1 MCRRNMRCSATPLVD
16 HDSLC
21 DSQAMAIAFARARYI
36 SRKTGGSAA
45 RSAAYNARAE
55 IGDERTGEV
64 FYFKHRDAPEH
75 HEVLLPDGADEK
87 FSDAS
92 ALWNAAEAAE
102 RRKDSQVAREI
113 VMALPAN
120 AEVSNEDRIE
130 LARSFARE
138 HFVAKGLG
146 VQLDIHAPHGG
157 DLESERANFHAHLL
171 ITTRRIEG
179 DRLSAT
185 KARDLA
191 PDIRQAGARAFVAEG
206 EEWGALWREH
216 QDRYFLS
223 HGFSARVDATA
234 THAQEHIG
242 PLRMRAAESEANERA
257 REIARANSEAA
268 RDPEK
273 VLEALTRNNA
283 TFSKRDLDR
292 YLSKHI
298 FDETERRS
306 VHARVLGHDETLP
319 LHERETGEASGR
331 FTTRRARA
339 EEREALQEARALADA
354 RHHKSAPESAKARA
368 LAGKSLREDQRAAFD
383 HATGEGGIKIIEGR
397 AGTGKS
403 FTLAAIRDAHQAQG
417 RGVIGLAPTNSVAED
432 LKADGFAHAATV
444 HSELFRLKNG
454 RTSWSKSTVVIV
466 DEAAM
471 LDTRVTRELLVEARR
486 SGAKLILT
494 GDDRQLASIERGGLF
509 SELKQRHGSAEI
521 TEVTRQKVDWQ
532 RQAAR
537 DLAEGNF
544 TEAVSAFAKNGSI
557 HWSEKQEQARAA
569 LVERWRQDTARD
581 PRATRFVFAYT
592 NKDVNALNEDL
603 RAARRERGELLGGD
617 ARFETKHG
625 AAMFAVGDRVQFTDT
640 LKGAKIY
647 NGNVGTIT
655 GLDERTGLL
664 RAQLDG
670 PQGASEREVVWS
682 AWEFDGFRHGY
693 AGTIYKGQGK
703 TLDHTYLY
711 HTEHWRQ
718 AASYVALTRQR
729 ESATIFVARETAR
742 NPKQLAWQMARGEVK
757 SASLA
762 WATRDELAPA
772 ARAKG
777 DAAEAAAAKEKE
789 KPMTNAA
796 PASPSEAGR
805 TAEPVKAARAR
816 FERQLGVGEGSITGR
831 DRALKQQHAEKS
843 PPRQEPG
850 QEPDWLI
857 APRVSPD
864 GRDSLGRGLD
874 AESVSA
880 FVANDKAVQRE
891 RQALSTWLQTA
902 YRDSKEAVARIDA
915 LFARDGF
922 ASAARRI
929 ERDPTQLGDYAGKTG
944 LFAGAAA
951 RKERANAVRVAE
963 SIGPGLARL
972 GEAEASTTR
981 DHRAGV
987 EKQLQAD
994 ATGIPKLSE
1003 RAQVAIGAVR
1013 AAKTDKER
1021 AEAWKATTSDKAVA
1035 GELKAFAVAMEKR
1048 FGEDGVRAML
1058 RADQPGAKAF
1068 EGGASVAPAERQAA
1082 AEAGR
1087 ATSIIKSGER
1097 ALASSNVSERLSQQS
1112 KLGAGLKP

>member
-1 MCRRNMRCSATPLVD
+1 
-16 HDSLC
+16 
-21 DSQAMAIAFARARYI
+21 MAIAFARARYI
-36 SRKTGGSAA
+36 SRSTGGSAA

-55 IGDERTGEV
+55 IGDERTGDV

-87 FSDAS
+87 FADA
-92 ALWNAAEAAE
+92 ATLWNAAEAAE

-130 LARSFARE
+130 LARSFALE

-157 DLESERANFHAHLL
+157 DLESERANWHAHLL

-179 DRLSAT
+179 DHLSAT

-216 QDRYFLS
+216 QDRYFLA

-283 TFSKRDLDR
+283 TFSERDLDR
-292 YLSKHI
+292 YLSRHI
-298 FDETERRS
+298 GDEVERAG
-306 VHARVLGHDETLP
+306 VHAKLLSRDEMVP
-319 LHERETGEASGR
+319 LHERDTGEASGR
-331 FTTRRARA
+331 FTTRHVRA
-339 EEREALQEARALADA
+339 EEREALAEARGLADA
-354 RHHKSAPESAKARA
+354 RHHKAVPESAKARA
-368 LAGKSLREDQRAAFD
+368 LSGKSLREDQLAAFEY
-383 HATGEGGIKIIEGR
+383 ATAEGGLKIIEGR

-403 FTLAAIRDAHQAQG
+403 FTLAAIRGAHHEQG
-417 RGVIGLAPTNSVAED
+417 RRVIGLAPTNSVAED
-432 LKADGFAHAATV
+432 LKADGFARASTV
-444 HSELFRLKNG
+444 HAELFRLKNG
-454 RTSWSKSTVVIV
+454 RAIWDKNTVVIV

-471 LDTRVTRELLVEARR
+471 LDTRITRELLFEARR
-486 SGAKLILT
+486 GGARLILA

-509 SELKQRHGSAEI
+509 SELKQRHGSTEI
-521 TEVTRQKVDWQ
+521 TEVTRQRVDWQ
-532 RQAAR
+532 RRAAR

-544 TEAVSAFAKNGSI
+544 VEAVSAFAKNGAI
-557 HWSEKQEQARAA
+557 TWTEKPDQARAA
-569 LVERWRQDTARD
+569 LVERWRQDTAAD
-581 PRATRFVFAYT
+581 PKATRFVFAYT
-592 NKDVNALNEDL
+592 NKDVNALNADL
-603 RAARRERGELLGGD
+603 RAARRERGELSGED

-640 LKGAKIY
+640 RKGAKIY

-655 GLDERTGLL
+655 GLDARTGLL
-664 RAQLDG
+664 HARLDG
-670 PQGASEREVVWS
+670 PQGAPGREVVWS
-682 AWEFDGFRHGY
+682 ASEFDGFRHGY

-772 ARAKG
+772 LRAKA
-777 DAAEAAAAKEKE
+777 DAAEARAGEKPQEKPQERPKE
-789 KPMTNAA
+789 KPTPDAA
-796 PASPSEAGR
+796 VKAVPVSPSEAGR
-805 TAEPVKAARAR
+805 TAEPAKVDARAR
-816 FERQLGVGEGSITGR
+816 FDRRASVGETSIVSR
-831 DRALKQQHAEKS
+831 DRALKEQSPEKS
-843 PPRQEPG
+843 PPRE
-850 QEPDWLI
+850 EPDWLI

-864 GRDSLGRGLD
+864 GRDSLGCGLD
-874 AESVSA
+874 EKSVSA
-880 FVANDKAVQRE
+880 FVANDKAVRRE

-902 YRDSKEAVARIDA
+902 YRDPREATKRLDA
-915 LFARDGF
+915 LVARDGF

-929 ERDPTQLGDYAGKTG
+929 ERDPAQLGDYAGKTG
-944 LFAGAAA
+944 LFAGGTA
-951 RKERANAVRVAE
+951 KEARANALRVAE
-963 SIGPGLARL
+963 AIGPGLARL
-972 GEAEASTTR
+972 GEAEVFSAR
-981 DHRAGV
+981 DYRAGV

-994 ATGIPKLSE
+994 ATGVPRPSE
-1003 RAQVAIGAVR
+1003 RAQAAIGVVR

-1035 GELKAFAVAMEKR
+1035 GELTAFAAAMEKR
-1048 FGEDGVRAML
+1048 FGADGVRAMV
-1058 RADQPGAKAF
+1058 RAEQVGAKAF
-1068 EGGASVAPAERQAA
+1068 EGGASVAPAQRQAI

>member
-1 MCRRNMRCSATPLVD
+1 
-16 HDSLC
+16 
-21 DSQAMAIAFARARYI
+21 MAIAFARARYI
-36 SRKTGGSAA
+36 SRSTGGSAA

-75 HEVLLPDGADEK
+75 HEVLLPENADAK

-130 LARSFARE
+130 LARSFALE

-191 PDIRQAGARAFVAEG
+191 PDIRQAGARSFVAEG
-206 EEWGALWREH
+206 EEWGKLWREH
-216 QDRYFLS
+216 QDRYFLA
-223 HGFSARVDATA
+223 HGIDVRVDATA

-257 REIARANSEAA
+257 KEIARANAEAA
-268 RDPEK
+268 RDPSK

-283 TFSKRDLDR
+283 TFSERDLDR
-292 YLSKHI
+292 YLAKHI
-298 FDETERRS
+298 VIEAERLS
-306 VHARVLGHDETLP
+306 VRGKVLGAEETLP
-319 LHERETGEASGR
+319 LFERETGELSGR
-331 FTTRRARA
+331 FSTRTVRA
-339 EEREALQEARALADA
+339 EEREALREARALADA

-383 HATGEGGIKIIEGR
+383 HATGQGGLKIIEGR

-432 LKADGFAHAATV
+432 LKADGFARASTV
-444 HSELFRLKNG
+444 HAELFRLKNG
-454 RTSWSKSTVVIV
+454 RAIWDKSTVVIV

-471 LDTRVTRELLVEARR
+471 VDTRVTRELLVEARR
-486 SGAKLILT
+486 SGAKLILA

-509 SELKQRHGSAEI
+509 FELKQRHGSAEI

-544 TEAVSAFAKNGSI
+544 IEAVSAFAKNGAI
-557 HWSEKQEQARAA
+557 HWSEKPDQARGA

-581 PRATRFVFAYT
+581 PHATRFVFAYT

-603 RAARRERGELLGGD
+603 RAARRERGELSGSDVG
-617 ARFETKHG
+617 FETKHG
-625 AAMFAVGDRVQFTDT
+625 AASFAVGDRVQFTDT

-655 GLDERTGLL
+655 GLDARTGLL
-664 RAQLDG
+664 RAKLDG
-670 PQGASEREVVWS
+670 PQGAPGREVVWS
-682 AWEFDGFRHGY
+682 ASEFDGFRHGY

-772 ARAKG
+772 VRAKADAA
-777 DAAEAAAAKEKE
+777 DAAEARAGER
-789 KPMTNAA
+789 PMTDAAVKAA
-796 PASPSEAGR
+796 PVSPSEAGR
-805 TAEPVKAARAR
+805 TAEPAKADARAR
-816 FERQLGVGEGSITGR
+816 PDRQMGVGEGSIPGR
-831 DRALKQQHAEKS
+831 DRALEQQRAEKS
-843 PPRQEPG
+843 PPHE
-850 QEPDWLI
+850 EPDWLI

-874 AESVSA
+874 AQSVSA

-891 RQALSTWLQTA
+891 RQGLSTWLQTA
-902 YRDSKEAVARIDA
+902 YRDPSEATKRLDA
-915 LFARDGF
+915 LVARDGF

-929 ERDPTQLGDYAGKTG
+929 ESDPTQLGAYAGKTG
-944 LFAGAAA
+944 LFAGGAA
-951 RKERANAVRVAE
+951 REERANAVRVAE

-972 GEAEASTTR
+972 GEAEAFSAR
-981 DHRAGV
+981 DYRAGV

-994 ATGIPKLSE
+994 ATGVPRPSE
-1003 RAQVAIGAVR
+1003 RAQAAVD
-1013 AAKTDKER
+1013 AASTAKTDKER
-1021 AEAWKATTSDKAVA
+1021 AEVWKAATSDKAVA

-1048 FGEDGVRAML
+1048 FGEDGVRAIV
-1058 RADQPGAKAF
+1058 RAEQVGGKAF

-1087 ATSIIKSGER
+1087 VTSIIKSGER

-1112 KLGAGLKP
+1112 KLGARLKP

>member
-1 MCRRNMRCSATPLVD
+1 
-16 HDSLC
+16 
-21 DSQAMAIAFARARYI
+21 MAIAFARARYI
-36 SRKTGGSAA
+36 SRSTGGSAA

-87 FSDAS
+87 FADA
-92 ALWNAAEAAE
+92 ATLWNAAEAAE

-130 LARSFARE
+130 LARSFALE
-138 HFVAKGLG
+138 HFVAKGLA

-157 DLESERANFHAHLL
+157 DLVSERANFHAHLL

-191 PDIRQAGARAFVAEG
+191 PDIRQAGARSFVAEG
-206 EEWGALWREH
+206 EEWGALWRDH

-268 RDPEK
+268 RDPSS

-283 TFSKRDLDR
+283 TFSERDLDR

-298 FDETERRS
+298 GDEAERAGI
-306 VHARVLGHDETLP
+306 HARVLGGEETLP
-319 LHERETGEASGR
+319 LHARDTGEASGR
-331 FTTRRARA
+331 FTTRTVRA
-339 EEREALQEARALADA
+339 EEREALREARALADA
-354 RHHKSAPESAKARA
+354 RHHRAVPESARRRA
-368 LAGKSLREDQRAAFD
+368 LAGKSLREDQLAAFE
-383 HATGEGGIKIIEGR
+383 HATAEGGLKIIEGR

-403 FTLAAIRDAHQAQG
+403 FTLAAIRDAHHEQG
-417 RGVIGLAPTNSVAED
+417 RRVIGLAPTNSVAED
-432 LKADGFAHAATV
+432 LKADGFACASTV
-444 HSELFRLKNG
+444 HAELFRLKNG
-454 RTSWSKSTVVIV
+454 RAIWDKSTVVIV

-471 LDTRVTRELLVEARR
+471 LDTRITRELLLEARR
-486 SGAKLILT
+486 GGARLILA

-509 SELKQRHGSAEI
+509 SELKQRHGSSEI
-521 TEVTRQKVDWQ
+521 TEVTRQRVDWQ
-532 RQAAR
+532 RRAAR

-544 TEAVSAFAKNGSI
+544 VEAVSAFAKNGAI
-557 HWSEKQEQARAA
+557 VWTDKQDSTRAA

-581 PRATRFVFAYT
+581 QEATRFVFAYT

-603 RAARRERGELLGGD
+603 RAARRERGELLGED

-640 LKGAKIY
+640 RKSAKIY

-655 GLDERTGLL
+655 GLDARSGLL
-664 RAQLDG
+664 HARLDG
-670 PQGASEREVVWS
+670 PQGVPGREVVWS
-682 AWEFDGFRHGY
+682 ASEFDGFRHGY

-757 SASLA
+757 SASVA

-772 ARAKG
+772 LRAKA
-777 DAAEAAAAKEKE
+777 DAAEARAGEKPQEKPQE
-789 KPMTNAA
+789 KPMADAAVKVA

-805 TAEPVKAARAR
+805 TAEPGNVDMQAR
-816 FERQLGVGEGSITGR
+816 FDRRASIDERSIVSR
-831 DRALKQQHAEKS
+831 DRALKEQSPEKS
-843 PPRQEPG
+843 PPRD
-850 QEPDWLI
+850 EPDWLI
-857 APRVSPD
+857 AARVSPD
-864 GRDSLGRGLD
+864 GRDSFGRGLD
-874 AESVSA
+874 AQSVSA
-880 FVANDKAVQRE
+880 FVANDKAVRRE

-902 YRDSKEAVARIDA
+902 YRDPREATKRLDA
-915 LFARDGF
+915 LVQRDGF

-929 ERDPTQLGDYAGKTG
+929 ESDPTQLGAYAGKTG
-944 LFAGAAA
+944 LFAGAGA
-951 RKERANAVRVAE
+951 RQERANAVRVAE
-963 SIGPGLARL
+963 SIGLGLARL
-972 GEAEASTTR
+972 GEAEAFSAR
-981 DHRAGV
+981 DYRAGV

-994 ATGIPKLSE
+994 ATGVPKLSE
-1003 RAQVAIGAVR
+1003 RAQVAIGVVR

-1021 AEAWKATTSDKAVA
+1021 AEVWKATTSDKAVA
-1035 GELKAFAVAMEKR
+1035 GELTAFAAAMEKR
-1048 FGEDGVRAML
+1048 FGEDGVRAMI

-1068 EGGASVAPAERQAA
+1068 EGGASVAPVQRQAL

-1112 KLGAGLKP
+1112 KLGVGLKP